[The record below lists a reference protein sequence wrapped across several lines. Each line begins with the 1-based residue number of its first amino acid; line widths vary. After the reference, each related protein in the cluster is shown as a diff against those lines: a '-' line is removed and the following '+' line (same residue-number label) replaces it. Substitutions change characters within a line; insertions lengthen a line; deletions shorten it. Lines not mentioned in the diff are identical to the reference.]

1 MGAPLWTA
9 AAAWGVFFIANAQRI
24 DVVPFFNDLRAAYHV
39 DYAGVGGLLSAYLL
53 GYVLAQIPAGLAADN
68 MPARRV
74 TIAGLACMTATSA
87 AFALTGRYVP
97 ALALRF
103 LMGLSGAALYSS
115 TVKLMLGVAR
125 NRGAAMGILQSG
137 AGAGM
142 VAGLFLMPLMSGWTG
157 IPAAFLA
164 LAAAAAA
171 VLAGGAVWLPAG
183 ASPDRRYRRT
193 THLPRALGLGVPRAV
208 QRVRD
213 HGVATDLSRERVRVQ
228 PHGRG
233 RPGRGRQRG
242 AARGV
247 ACRGQSLRPHRRAD
261 AGDSRG
267 LRRAGRVVRAARRR
281 PQRRRR
287 RRQHGVGRDGA
298 RADAAGPDDAH
309 DGVVRHSPGRRRGV
323 AQPRRRPDRVDDLR
337 RALRLRARRDAE
349 FHAGLAP
356 RPRHRTRRIRPRGG
370 IAARRIC
377 GARRGHGGHG
387 RVAGDRRLLGDI
399 ADRTGGHPDQRRRLD
414 GKDRVRSSRGRVDDI
429 VRQQDS
435 VHKDRQ
441 RAAVADGRHTANAE
455 AGRVAAR
462 VRAGFLNARGAGE
475 PRDLQKAS

>member
-164 LAAAAAA
+164 LAAATAA

-183 ASPDRRYRRT
+183 VSPRSGGEPAHRQIGGIAGQPTFLALSGSVFLALFSAYGITAWLPTYLANAFGFSRTAAGGLVAVVNVALLAASPVAGNLSDRIGART
-193 THLPRALGLGVPRAV
+193 PVILAGFGVLVASFALLAGVRSAAGVAVSTVLAGAGLALTLPVLTTLTTELFGIHRAGVAVSLNLAVGQIASTISGVLFGYVLDATRSFTLVWLLGLAIALAGFVP
-208 QRVRD
+208 
-213 HGVATDLSRERVRVQ
+213 
-228 PHGRG
+228 
-233 RPGRGRQRG
+233 
-242 AARGV
+242 AA
-247 ACRGQSLRPHRRAD
+247 A
-261 AGDSRG
+261 
-267 LRRAGRVVRAARRR
+267 LRRAEYASRAAAT
-281 PQRRRR
+281 
-287 RRQHGVGRDGA
+287 GA
-298 RADAAGPDDAH
+298 TAG
-309 DGVVRHSPGRRRGV
+309 
-323 AQPRRRPDRVDDLR
+323 
-337 RALRLRARRDAE
+337 
-349 FHAGLAP
+349 
-356 RPRHRTRRIRPRGG
+356 
-370 IAARRIC
+370 
-377 GARRGHGGHG
+377 
-387 RVAGDRRLLGDI
+387 
-399 ADRTGGHPDQRRRLD
+399 
-414 GKDRVRSSRGRVDDI
+414 
-429 VRQQDS
+429 
-435 VHKDRQ
+435 
-441 RAAVADGRHTANAE
+441 
-455 AGRVAAR
+455 
-462 VRAGFLNARGAGE
+462 
-475 PRDLQKAS
+475 